1 MKTLLIN
8 ILLIAL
14 FWGCSTVKMISS
26 WKNLEFTE
34 YKPHKVLVIGVT
46 PNHDSRKVFEFQL
59 VTELNNRGINA
70 LQSYVVFESLF
81 QDTNHTEKDIESEVN
96 KLIAYNYDSVLVSLV
111 KGVDNNLSYGFES
124 AKTHY
129 HLKRFFLYY
138 LLYQDRYFEQN
149 DNRNYKVYSIETS
162 IYNLKSNSDKSLIW
176 HASFDLID
184 PNNSKKTIKLYNQ
197 KLIKALEKAKIIP
210 KRSNQ
215 ELL

>member
-8 ILLIAL
+8 IILITL
-14 FWGCSTVKMISS
+14 FLGCSSVKMISS
-26 WKNLEFTE
+26 WKNLEFAE

-46 PNHDSRKVFEFQL
+46 PNLDSRKAFEFQL

-70 LQSYVVFESLF
+70 LQSCVVFESLF
-81 QDTNHTEKDIESEVN
+81 QDSNHTEKDIESEVI
-96 KLIAYNYDSVLVSLV
+96 KLVAYSYDTVLVSLV
-111 KGVDNNLSYGFES
+111 KGVVNNLSYGFES
-124 AKTHY
+124 AKTDY

-149 DNRNYKVYSIETS
+149 HNRSYKIYSIETLV
-162 IYNLKSNSDKSLIW
+162 YNLKSNRDKSLIW

-210 KRSNQ
+210 KRSNHQ
-215 ELL
+215 LL